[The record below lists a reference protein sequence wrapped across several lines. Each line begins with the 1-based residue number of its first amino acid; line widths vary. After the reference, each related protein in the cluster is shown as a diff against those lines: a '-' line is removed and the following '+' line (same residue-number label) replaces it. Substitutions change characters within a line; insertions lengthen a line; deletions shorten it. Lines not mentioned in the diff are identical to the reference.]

1 VQWIRHRYHRLSAD
15 RLRQNRVGT
24 PAAFLRIEYDTGGMT
39 ALGTNGVR
47 IKKIAEARGID
58 VPEPSA
64 P

>member
-1 VQWIRHRYHRLSAD
+1 
-15 RLRQNRVGT
+15 
-24 PAAFLRIEYDTGGMT
+24 MT